1 MNENNLATKI
11 QSEFG
16 LDAKQAVQKAAII
29 AHMAQTK
36 TVPRDLSELS
46 QTVKPLVR
54 VLASNAALAEKQS
67 MTIDGAASRVCHF
80 YGPNNTE
87 ETLLYWVKDKLDV
100 CGGCFNYAPL
110 QLCLASGLE
119 AICEI
124 DTFHPCRC
132 CFSPLP
138 TSLQVLFQIPVE
150 LRSKV
155 IGFETYIPSYKI
167 ADVCSPTLQLHRLRT
182 IFYQKNLQ

>member
-16 LDAKQAVQKAAII
+16 LDAEQAAQKAAII
-29 AHMAQTK
+29 EHMAQTK
-36 TVPRDLSELS
+36 TVPHDLIELS

-54 VLASNAALAEKQS
+54 ILASNTALADKQPV
-67 MTIDGAASRVCHF
+67 TIDEAASRVCHF
-80 YGPNNTE
+80 CGPNNAE
-87 ETLLYWVKDKLDV
+87 ETLLYWVKDNLDI
-100 CGGCFNYAPL
+100 CSDCFSYAPL
-110 QLCLASGLE
+110 QLCLASDLQ

-132 CFSPLP
+132 CFSPQP
-138 TSLQVLFQIPVE
+138 TSLQVLFQIPPE
-150 LRSKV
+150 LRDKV

-167 ADVCSPTLQLHRLRT
+167 ADVCSPILQLHRLRT
-182 IFYQKNLQ
+182 IFYQKSVQ